1 MDSSEVEPSMLP
13 TTRGKKKK
21 PPGKAQLSQLPRTYV
36 PYSIFFPSSFHLL
49 SIFFPS
55 SSFLNLEYSWH
66 EKLEVVTC
74 LPDRMLDIE
83 WNHPHIDSS
92 CDISFRCISP
102 SLLLP
107 SLLLSFFRSLVR
119 SFVLSFFL
127 SFSLSVFLS
136 FFLSLPVYG
145 FPFFRIPFCLSVFFS
160 LSFILSIYSIGRALT
175 CALGFSLACALDLF
189 WAKT

>member
-36 PYSIFFPSSFHLL
+36 PYFIFFPSSFHLL

-55 SSFLNLEYSWH
+55 SSFLNLEYSCH

-127 SFSLSVFLS
+127 SLFLS
-136 FFLSLPVYG
+136 FFLSFSPCLWFPV
-145 FPFFRIPFCLSVFFS
+145 FPYSFLSFCLF
-160 LSFILSIYSIGRALT
+160 LSFFHLINLFYRASTHLCT
-175 CALGFSLACALDLF
+175 GLFPRLCTGFVLG
-189 WAKT
+189 

>member
-1 MDSSEVEPSMLP
+1 MLP

-36 PYSIFFPSSFHLL
+36 PYFIFFPSSFHLP
-49 SIFFPS
+49 SIFFI
-55 SSFLNLEYSWH
+55 LEYPWH

-74 LPDRMLDIE
+74 LPDRMLVIE

-92 CDISFRCISP
+92 CDISFRCIS
-102 SLLLP
+102 LLLSFSP
-107 SLLLSFFRSLVR
+107 SSFFASFFRSLVR
-119 SFVLSFFL
+119 SFVLSFFRWFVG

-136 FFLSLPVYG
+136 FFLSFFLSLPVYV
-145 FPFFRIPFCLSVFFS
+145 FPFFRLPFCLSVFFS

-175 CALGFSLACALDLF
+175 CALGFSLACALDLL

>member
-1 MDSSEVEPSMLP
+1 MLP

-21 PPGKAQLSQLPRTYV
+21 PPGKAQLPRTYV
-36 PYSIFFPSSFHLL
+36 PYFIFFPSSFHLL

-55 SSFLNLEYSWH
+55 SFHLLSIFFILEYSWH

-92 CDISFRCISP
+92 CDISFRCIS
-102 SLLLP
+102 
-107 SLLLSFFRSLVR
+107 LLLSFFLLCFFLSFVGSFFR
-119 SFVLSFFL
+119 SFFRWFVL

-136 FFLSLPVYG
+136 FFFLSFFLSLFMFSRFSV
-145 FPFFRIPFCLSVFFS
+145 FLSVFLSFS
-160 LSFILSIYSIGRALT
+160 LFLSSYLSILSFYRASTHLCT
-175 CALGFSLACALDLF
+175 GLFPRLCTGFALG
-189 WAKT
+189 

>member
-1 MDSSEVEPSMLP
+1 MLP

-36 PYSIFFPSSFHLL
+36 PYFIFIPSSFHLP
-49 SIFFPS
+49 SIFFI
-55 SSFLNLEYSWH
+55 LEYPWH

-74 LPDRMLDIE
+74 LPDRMLVIE

-92 CDISFRCISP
+92 CDISFRCIS
-102 SLLLP
+102 
-107 SLLLSFFRSLVR
+107 LLLSFFLLCFFLSFVGSFFRSFFLSLVR
-119 SFVLSFFL
+119 WFVLSF
-127 SFSLSVFLS
+127 FLS
-136 FFLSLPVYG
+136 FFLSLPVYV
-145 FPFFRIPFCLSVFFS
+145 FPFFRLPFCLSVFFS

-175 CALGFSLACALDLF
+175 CALGFSLACALDLL